1 MSFRPSCDP
10 LASSSSSNTWSP
22 LVQRLEQEQEQRQRQ
37 QQPRGGGTMVPPS
50 QYGIKYAVHIISS
63 HFGDLVAKVCEC
75 LLRRGPLTHRN
86 IVRFMEIS
94 ASQVKNCLLVLIQ
107 QNCVQAFSVEHPGG
121 DEDESRRSTE
131 YMAVFDNII
140 HRMRFPKF
148 VAVVSQELD
157 KECVE
162 LFQGLLQHG
171 RLTLE
176 KMIDRAKSGQ
186 DCPAQDATRETLS
199 KLINARFVERC
210 PDPEPHLSPPS
221 EEEGRAR
228 KRTKFSKVAAEPQ
241 TIEERVL
248 AAAAPMEAKR
258 FLTIFHTTTEEDG
271 QKTEC
276 SFPGVGE
283 KRKCDALESDKE
295 LGSDGSQVLWR
306 VNVQEF
312 MHRFRHKACVENV
325 RERLDGGA
333 AVALN
338 AMLETSRSMEKKV
351 KTDNAG
357 PLTINTIYEEVMKG
371 EAGRAMTLDH
381 LRASL
386 VMLGCERGT
395 DESYQIDLKNIIEL
409 AQNEEVE
416 SVVLK
421 RYGREAYRIFRLLS
435 KANRLIE
442 TDKISST
449 AFVDKTETSKILFRL
464 WKDEFLHMEKVVVTG
479 PRQTQFLLWKVNKST
494 LWPHV
499 LDEMYHAALNLNLR
513 VAYELE
519 KENELLNLPI
529 EKRSGPLEKRYNRL
543 RTVRLL
549 LESSLMKLD
558 DAIMLFH
565 DF

>member
-1 MSFRPSCDP
+1 M
-10 LASSSSSNTWSP
+10 AS
-22 LVQRLEQEQEQRQRQ
+22 
-37 QQPRGGGTMVPPS
+37 PS
-50 QYGIKYAVHIISS
+50 QYGVKYAVHIISS

-75 LLRRGPLTHRN
+75 LLRRGPLTHQN
-86 IVRFMEIS
+86 IARFTEVS

-121 DEDESRRSTE
+121 VGDAPRRSTE
-131 YMAVFDNII
+131 YMALFDNIN

-148 VAVVSQELD
+148 MAVVSQELD

-176 KMIDRAKSGQ
+176 KMIDRAKCGREDST
-186 DCPAQDATRETLS
+186 AQDATRETLS

-221 EEEGRAR
+221 EEEAPAR
-228 KRTKFSKVAAEPQ
+228 KRTKSSKMAIEPE

-258 FLTIFHTTTEEDG
+258 FLIFFDTTTEEDG
-271 QKTEC
+271 QKTED
-276 SFPGVGE
+276 SFLGVGE
-283 KRKCDALESDKE
+283 KRKSDALESDKE
-295 LGSDGSQVLWR
+295 LGSDGDQVLWR

-333 AVALN
+333 AVALS

-351 KTDNAG
+351 KTDNSV
-357 PLTINTIYEEVMKG
+357 PLSINTIYEEVMKG
-371 EAGRAMTLDH
+371 EAGRSMTLDH

-386 VMLGCERGT
+386 VMLGCERGA
-395 DESYQIDLKNIIEL
+395 DESYKIDLKNIIEQ

-416 SVVLK
+416 SVVLE
-421 RYGREAYRIFRLLS
+421 RYGRVAYRIFRLLS
-435 KANRLIE
+435 KANRLLE
-442 TDKISST
+442 TDKISDT
-449 AFVDKTETSKILFRL
+449 AFVDKKEISKILCRL
-464 WKDEFLHMEKVVVTG
+464 WKDEFLHMEKVVVTA
-479 PRQTQFLLWKVNKST
+479 PRQMQFLLWKVNKST

-529 EKRSGPLEKRYNRL
+529 EKRSGPLEKRYSRL

>member
-1 MSFRPSCDP
+1 
-10 LASSSSSNTWSP
+10 
-22 LVQRLEQEQEQRQRQ
+22 
-37 QQPRGGGTMVPPS
+37 MVPPS
-50 QYGIKYAVHIISS
+50 QYGIKYAGHIISS

-75 LLRRGPLTHRN
+75 LLRRGPLTHQN
-86 IVRFMEIS
+86 IVRFTEMS

-121 DEDESRRSTE
+121 VGDTSRRSTE
-131 YMAVFDNII
+131 YLALFDNII

-171 RLTLE
+171 RLSLE

-186 DCPAQDATRETLS
+186 EDSTAQDATREALS
-199 KLINARFVERC
+199 KLANARFVEHC
-210 PDPEPHLSPPS
+210 PNPEPHLSPPS
-221 EEEGRAR
+221 EEAPAR
-228 KRTKFSKVAAEPQ
+228 KRTKSSKMVAEPE

-248 AAAAPMEAKR
+248 AAATPMEAKR
-258 FLTIFHTTTEEDG
+258 FLIIFDTTTEEDG
-271 QKTEC
+271 QKTGD
-276 SFPGVGE
+276 SFLGVGE
-283 KRKCDALESDKE
+283 KRKSDALESNKE
-295 LGSDGSQVLWR
+295 LGSDGEQVLWR

-333 AVALN
+333 AVALS
-338 AMLETSRSMEKKV
+338 AMLEISKSMEKKV
-351 KTDNAG
+351 KTDNSV
-357 PLTINTIYEEVMKG
+357 PLSINTIYEEVMKG

-386 VMLGCERGT
+386 VMLGCEKGV
-395 DESYQIDLKNIIEL
+395 DESYKIDLKNIIEQ

-416 SVVLK
+416 SIVLK
-421 RYGREAYRIFRLLS
+421 RYGQEAYRIFRLLS
-435 KANRLIE
+435 KANRLLE
-442 TDKISST
+442 TGKISDT
-449 AFVDKTETSKILFRL
+449 AFVDKKDISKILFRL
-464 WKDEFLHMEKVVVTG
+464 WKDQFLHMEKIVVTG
-479 PRQTQFLLWKVNKST
+479 PRQTQFLLWKVDKTT

-499 LDEMYHAALNLNLR
+499 LDEMYHAVLNLNLR

>member
-1 MSFRPSCDP
+1 M
-10 LASSSSSNTWSP
+10 AS
-22 LVQRLEQEQEQRQRQ
+22 
-37 QQPRGGGTMVPPS
+37 PS
-50 QYGIKYAVHIISS
+50 QYGVKYAVHIISS

-75 LLRRGPLTHRN
+75 LLRRGPLTHQN
-86 IVRFMEIS
+86 IARFTEVS

-107 QNCVQAFSVEHPGG
+107 QNCVQAFSVEHQGG
-121 DEDESRRSTE
+121 VGDAPRRSTE
-131 YMAVFDNII
+131 YMALFDNII

-148 VAVVSQELD
+148 MAVVSQELD

-176 KMIDRAKSGQ
+176 KMIDRAKCGREDST
-186 DCPAQDATRETLS
+186 AQDATRETLS

-221 EEEGRAR
+221 EEEAPAR
-228 KRTKFSKVAAEPQ
+228 KRTKSSKMAIEPE

-258 FLTIFHTTTEEDG
+258 FLIFFDTTTEEDG
-271 QKTEC
+271 QKTED
-276 SFPGVGE
+276 SFLGVGE
-283 KRKCDALESDKE
+283 KRKSDAFESDKE
-295 LGSDGSQVLWR
+295 LESDGDQVLWR

-333 AVALN
+333 AVALS

-351 KTDNAG
+351 KTDNSV
-357 PLTINTIYEEVMKG
+357 PLSINTITK
-371 EAGRAMTLDH
+371 
-381 LRASL
+381 
-386 VMLGCERGT
+386 RGA
-395 DESYQIDLKNIIEL
+395 DESYKIDLKNIIEQ

-416 SVVLK
+416 SVVLE
-421 RYGREAYRIFRLLS
+421 RYGRVAYRIFRLLS
-435 KANRLIE
+435 KANRLLE
-442 TDKISST
+442 TDKISDT
-449 AFVDKTETSKILFRL
+449 AFVDKKEISKILCRL
-464 WKDEFLHMEKVVVTG
+464 WKDEFLHMEKVVVTA
-479 PRQTQFLLWKVNKST
+479 PRQMQFLLWKVNKST

-529 EKRSGPLEKRYNRL
+529 EKRSGPLEKSLDCMEMLKPVDFVDIYL
-543 RTVRLL
+543 RSERQLKSRDEKRVV
-549 LESSLMKLD
+549 
-558 DAIMLFH
+558 I
-565 DF
+565 